1 MTTPQDIKTVL
12 TGDSTFNNLMT
23 GGVYTSDDAEHISA
37 SETPAAFNANGELLP
52 CCFVRIENR
61 VGDGP
66 HYTSAILSFSLWFYQ
81 YRGVSTMD
89 TAVERAFVLLNRSR
103 LTGGYEFTWADDVM
117 HQRDENLSANLN
129 ISRYVKAH
137 VR

>member
-23 GGVYTSDDAEHISA
+23 GGVYTSDDAEHISP
-37 SETPAAFNANGELLP
+37 SETSGAFDASGELLP

-61 VGDGP
+61 ASDGP
-66 HYTSAILSFSLWFYQ
+66 HYSSAVLAFSLWFYQ
-81 YRGVSTMD
+81 YRGVGTID
-89 TAVERAFVLLNRSR
+89 TALERAFALLNRSR
-103 LTGGYEFTWADDVM
+103 LTGGYEFTWAGDVTN
-117 HQRDENLSANLN
+117 QRDENLSANLN